1 METYTSIQT
10 SLTTVVIVGLFF
22 IGLGYLNSKKI
33 IDKKNYIVGDRSENT
48 FSLTASL
55 TASALGA
62 WILFGPASAAT
73 WGGIGA
79 VIGYALGTAAPMLFL
94 YNFGP
99 KIRKEFPKGL
109 TLTEFIKKRFGIGI
123 LKICLFLILFYLT
136 IFLIAEV
143 TAIASL
149 LNFISQVPL
158 WITAGV
164 TLIICLLYILRGGFK
179 LSIITDKYQFSFIIL
194 IILASVFLILSNIDL
209 PSYELIKKNSPN
221 LIDKNYL
228 PNYTAGLTF
237 FIAVAAT
244 NLFHQGNWQ
253 RVFSAKNNSILK
265 SSLIYS
271 SIIIFFIVFWMGYS
285 GLISYS
291 LNTKVIPDLAFF
303 DLILNNK
310 NSLIIIGILILAMSL
325 TLSTIDTL
333 INAISSLIIV
343 DGNQI
348 NKSLSG
354 KEIKSKANLIILLLS
369 ILVFILASKGYSILY
384 LFLLADLLCCAAV
397 ITIFYG
403 FFNKKVNSKLAASSI
418 IYALVF
424 GLLFFPS
431 TNFQS
436 SILVGNLISKDLF
449 NSFIT
454 GNLLFISFAISIV
467 VPLIMIF
474 AYSFVIRLNKR
485 LLQPK

>member
-1 METYTSIQT
+1 MITTISIQF
-10 SLTTVVIVGLFF
+10 SLTIVIITGLFF
-22 IGLGYLNSKKI
+22 VALGYLNSKKTI
-33 IDKKNYIVGDRSENT
+33 STQDYIVGNRDENT
-48 FSLTASL
+48 FTLTASL

-109 TLTEFIKKRFGIGI
+109 ALTEFIKKRFGDGI
-123 LKICLFLILFYLT
+123 LKLSLFLILFYLT

-149 LNFISQVPL
+149 LNLISKTPL
-158 WITAGV
+158 WATSAI

-179 LSIITDKYQFSFIIL
+179 LSVITDKYQFIIVSV
-194 IILASVFLILSNIDL
+194 IILASFILILESLDI
-209 PSYELIKKNSPN
+209 SSFEIIKKNSPN
-221 LIDKNYL
+221 LLDTKYV

-253 RVFSAKNNSILK
+253 RVFAARNNNKLK
-265 SSLIYS
+265 VSLLYS
-271 SIIIFFIVFWMGYS
+271 SAIIFIIVFWMGYT

-291 LNTKVIPDLAFF
+291 INQEVNPDLAFF
-303 DLILNNK
+303 DLLLRNKDLYIIL
-310 NSLIIIGILILAMSL
+310 GILILALSL

-333 INAISSLIIV
+333 INAISSILMLN
-343 DGNQI
+343 GKQI
-348 NKSLSG
+348 NKGLSG
-354 KEIKSKANLIILLLS
+354 KDLKKKVNFIILLLS
-369 ILVFILASKGYSILY
+369 LIIFLISSKGYSILY

-403 FFNKKVNSKLAASSI
+403 FFKKKIEFKLARLSI
-418 IYALVF
+418 LL
-424 GLLFFPS
+424 GLISGFLFFPS
-431 TNFQS
+431 FDFQKS
-436 SILVGNLISKDLF
+436 LLVGIILPSDLF
-449 NSFIT
+449 NSLIIN
-454 GNLLFISFAISIV
+454 NLLFISFAISILAQFFV
-467 VPLIMIF
+467 IF
-474 AYSFVIRLNKR
+474 YYSFRNSFR
-485 LLQPK
+485 

>member
-1 METYTSIQT
+1 MNSHISIQA
-10 SLTTVVIVGLFF
+10 SLTVTVIVGLFF

-33 IDKKNYIVGDRSENT
+33 SNNNSHIVGDRNENI

-79 VIGYALGTAAPMLFL
+79 VTGYALGTAAPMLFL

-99 KIRKEFPKGL
+99 KIRKEFPYGL
-109 TLTEFIKKRFGIGI
+109 TLTEFIKKRFGLGI
-123 LKICLFLILFYLT
+123 LKISLFLILFYLT

-149 LNFISQVPL
+149 LNFISKVPL

-179 LSIITDKYQFSFIIL
+179 LSVITDKYQFSFIML
-194 IILASVFLILSNIDL
+194 IIFGSVFLILGNIDT
-209 PSYELIKKNSPN
+209 SSFELIKLNSPN
-221 LIDKNYL
+221 LIDKNYI

-253 RVFSAKNNSILK
+253 RVFAAKNNSILK

-271 SIIIFFIVFWMGYS
+271 SVIIFFIVFWMGYS

-291 LNTKVIPDLAFF
+291 LNSKVIPDLAFF
-303 DLILNNK
+303 DLILREK
-310 NSLIIIGILILAMSL
+310 NSLVIIAILILAMSL

-333 INAISSLIIV
+333 INAISSLLIV
-343 DGNQI
+343 DGGQI
-348 NKSLSG
+348 NKNLSG
-354 KEIKSKANLIILLLS
+354 KEIKGKSNLIILLLS
-369 ILVFILASKGYSILY
+369 ILVFVLASKGYSILY
-384 LFLLADLLCCAAV
+384 LFLLADLFCCAAV

-403 FFNKKVNSKLAASSI
+403 FFNKKINSKLAALSI
-418 IYALVF
+418 FSGLIF

-431 TNFQS
+431 MDFQS
-436 SILVGNLISKDLF
+436 SILVGNLISKDFF
-449 NSFIT
+449 NSLIT
-454 GNLLFISFAISIV
+454 TNLLFISFVISIV
-467 VPLIMIF
+467 VPLVMISI
-474 AYSFVIRLNKR
+474 YSLRNSFK
-485 LLQPK
+485 

>member
-1 METYTSIQT
+1 MEKAYLSVQT
-10 SLTTVVIVGLFF
+10 SLTVTLIIGLFF
-22 IGLGYLNSKKI
+22 IGLGYLNSRKI
-33 IDKKNYIVGDRSENT
+33 SNNKNYIVGDRNENT

-79 VIGYALGTAAPMLFL
+79 VIGYSLGTAAPMLFL

-99 KIRKEFPKGL
+99 KIRKEFPNGL
-109 TLTEFIKKRFGIGI
+109 TLTEFIKKRFGVAI
-123 LKICLFLILFYLT
+123 LKISLFLILFYLT

-164 TLIICLLYILRGGFK
+164 TLMICLLYILRGGFK
-179 LSIITDKYQFSFIIL
+179 LSIITDKYQFSFIVL
-194 IILASVFLILSNIDL
+194 IILTSVFIILSNIDL
-209 PSYELIKKNSPN
+209 SSYEIIKKNSPN
-221 LIDKNYL
+221 LVDKNYL

-265 SSLIYS
+265 SSLVYS
-271 SIIIFFIVFWMGYS
+271 SIIIFLIVFWMGYS
-285 GLISYS
+285 GLLSYS
-291 LNTKVIPDLAFF
+291 LNPKVIPDLAFF
-303 DLILNNK
+303 DLILK
-310 NSLIIIGILILAMSL
+310 EKDTLIIIAILILAMSL

-333 INAISSLIIV
+333 INAISSLLIV
-343 DGNQI
+343 NGDQI

-354 KEIKSKANLIILLLS
+354 KEVKEKSNLIILLLS
-369 ILVFILASKGYSILY
+369 ALVFVLASKGYSILY

-397 ITIFYG
+397 VTIFYG
-403 FFNKKVNSKLAASSI
+403 FFNKKINSKLAKSSI
-418 IYALVF
+418 YL
-424 GLLFFPS
+424 GLISGFLFFPS
-431 TNFQS
+431 MNFQS
-436 SILVGNLISKDLF
+436 SILVGNLLSKDLF
-449 NSFIT
+449 SPLIT
-454 GNLLFISFAISIV
+454 ENLLFISFVISII
-467 VPLIMIF
+467 VPLIMISF
-474 AYSFVIRLNKR
+474 YSLRNSFK
-485 LLQPK
+485 

>member
-1 METYTSIQT
+1 MIGDVSHTIPLECSSHDNHVFHGVLPPEQFLEEFWRIEYESSI
-10 SLTTVVIVGLFF
+10 L
-22 IGLGYLNSKKI
+22 
-33 IDKKNYIVGDRSENT
+33 
-48 FSLTASL
+48 
-55 TASALGA
+55 
-62 WILFGPASAAT
+62 P
-73 WGGIGA
+73 
-79 VIGYALGTAAPMLFL
+79 
-94 YNFGP
+94 
-99 KIRKEFPKGL
+99 
-109 TLTEFIKKRFGIGI
+109 
-123 LKICLFLILFYLT
+123 
-136 IFLIAEV
+136 
-143 TAIASL
+143 SL

-194 IILASVFLILSNIDL
+194 IILGSVFLILGNIDSS
-209 PSYELIKKNSPN
+209 SYELIKKNSPN

-265 SSLIYS
+265 SSLVYS

-285 GLISYS
+285 GLISHS
-291 LNTKVIPDLAFF
+291 LNSKVIPDLAFF
-303 DLILNNK
+303 DLILNK
-310 NSLIIIGILILAMSL
+310 RSSIIVIGILILAMSL

-343 DGNQI
+343 NGDQI
-348 NKSLSG
+348 NKSLGG

-369 ILVFILASKGYSILY
+369 VLVFVLASKGYSILY

-403 FFNKKVNSKLAASSI
+403 FFNKKINSKLAASSI
-418 IYALVF
+418 FCGLIF

-431 TNFQS
+431 MDFQS

-449 NSFIT
+449 NSLIVE
-454 GNLLFISFAISIV
+454 NLLFISFAISIV
-467 VPLIMIF
+467 IPLIMISI
-474 AYSFVIRLNKR
+474 YSLRNSFK
-485 LLQPK
+485 

>member
-33 IDKKNYIVGDRSENT
+33 IDNKSYIVGDRSENT

-164 TLIICLLYILRGGFK
+164 TLIICLLYILRGGFT
-179 LSIITDKYQFSFIIL
+179 LSIITDKYQFTFIIS
-194 IILASVFLILSNIDL
+194 IILASLLIILSNIDL
-209 PSYELIKKNSPN
+209 SSFEIIKKNSPN

-285 GLISYS
+285 GLLSYS
-291 LNTKVIPDLAFF
+291 LNPKVIPDLAFF
-303 DLILNNK
+303 DLILNEK
-310 NSLIIIGILILAMSL
+310 NSLLVIGILILAMSL

-343 DGNQI
+343 NGNQI
-348 NKSLSG
+348 NKNLSG
-354 KEIKSKANLIILLLS
+354 KKIKDQSNIIILLLS
-369 ILVFILASKGYSILY
+369 VLVFILASKGYSILY

-403 FFNKKVNSKLAASSI
+403 FFNKKINSKLATYSI
-418 IYALVF
+418 ICGLIS

-431 TNFQS
+431 QNFQS
-436 SILVGNLISKDLF
+436 SILVGNLISIENFSILIK
-449 NSFIT
+449 T
-454 GNLLFISFAISIV
+454 NLLFISFAISLIV
-467 VPLIMIF
+467 PFLIIF
-474 AYSFVIRLNKR
+474 TYSLRNSFK
-485 LLQPK
+485 

>member
-33 IDKKNYIVGDRSENT
+33 TDNKSYIVGDRRENT

-99 KIRKEFPKGL
+99 KIRKEFPRGL

-149 LNFISQVPL
+149 LKFISQVPL

-179 LSIITDKYQFSFIIL
+179 LSIITDKYQFTFIVL
-194 IILASVFLILSNIDL
+194 IILASLLIILSNIDL
-209 PSYELIKKNSPN
+209 SSFEIIKKNSPN

-285 GLISYS
+285 GLLSYS
-291 LNTKVIPDLAFF
+291 LNPKVIPDLAFF
-303 DLILNNK
+303 DLILNKK
-310 NSLIIIGILILAMSL
+310 NSLIVIGILILAMSL

-343 DGNQI
+343 NGNQI
-348 NKSLSG
+348 NKNLNG
-354 KEIKSKANLIILLLS
+354 KKVKDQANIIILLLS
-369 ILVFILASKGYSILY
+369 VLVFILASKGYSILY

-403 FFNKKVNSKLAASSI
+403 FFNKKINSKMAATSI
-418 IYALVF
+418 LGGLIA

-431 TNFQS
+431 MDFQS
-436 SILVGNLISKDLF
+436 SILVGNLISKNLF
-449 NSFIT
+449 INFVND
-454 GNLLFISFAISIV
+454 NLLFVSFIIAIIV
-467 VPLIMIF
+467 QPIIIIF
-474 AYSFVIRLNKR
+474 YSFRNSFK
-485 LLQPK
+485 

>member
-33 IDKKNYIVGDRSENT
+33 IDNKSYIVGDRSENT

-164 TLIICLLYILRGGFK
+164 TLIICLLYILRGGFT
-179 LSIITDKYQFSFIIL
+179 LSIITDKYQFTFIIS
-194 IILASVFLILSNIDL
+194 IILASLLIILSNIDL
-209 PSYELIKKNSPN
+209 SSFEIIKKNAPN

-285 GLISYS
+285 GLLSYS
-291 LNTKVIPDLAFF
+291 LNPKVIPDLAFF
-303 DLILNNK
+303 DLILNEK
-310 NSLIIIGILILAMSL
+310 NSLLVIGILILAMSL

-343 DGNQI
+343 NGNQI
-348 NKSLSG
+348 NKNLSG
-354 KEIKSKANLIILLLS
+354 KKVKDQANIIILLLS
-369 ILVFILASKGYSILY
+369 VLVFILASKGYSILY

-403 FFNKKVNSKLAASSI
+403 FFNKKINSKLATYSI
-418 IYALVF
+418 ICGLIS

-431 TNFQS
+431 QNFQS
-436 SILVGNLISKDLF
+436 SILVGNLISIENFSILIK
-449 NSFIT
+449 T
-454 GNLLFISFAISIV
+454 NLLFISFVISLIV
-467 VPLIMIF
+467 PFLMIF
-474 AYSFVIRLNKR
+474 VYSLRNSFK
-485 LLQPK
+485 

>member
-1 METYTSIQT
+1 MEKTYVSIQI
-10 SLTTVVIVGLFF
+10 SLTVTVIVGLFF
-22 IGLGYLNSKKI
+22 IGLGYLNSKKATN
-33 IDKKNYIVGDRSENT
+33 KKNYIVGDRDENT

-62 WILFGPASAAT
+62 WILFGPSSAAT

-99 KIRKEFPKGL
+99 KIRKEFPNGL

-123 LKICLFLILFYLT
+123 LKISLFLILFYLT

-179 LSIITDKYQFSFIIL
+179 LSIITDKYQFSFIAL
-194 IILASVFLILSNIDL
+194 IIAASVFIILGNLDL
-209 PSYELIKKNSPN
+209 PSYEMIKKNSPN
-221 LIDKNYL
+221 LINKKYL

-253 RVFSAKNNSILK
+253 RVFSAKNNSTLK
-265 SSLIYS
+265 ISLFYS

-291 LNTKVIPDLAFF
+291 LNSKVIPDLAFF
-303 DLILNNK
+303 ELILKNK

-348 NKSLSG
+348 NKFLSG
-354 KEIKSKANLIILLLS
+354 KEIKGKANLIILFLS
-369 ILVFILASKGYSILY
+369 AIVFILASKGYSILY

-418 IYALVF
+418 FCGLIS

-431 TNFQS
+431 MDFQS
-436 SILVGNLISKDLF
+436 SILVGNLLSK
-449 NSFIT
+449 
-454 GNLLFISFAISIV
+454 NL
-467 VPLIMIF
+467 VP
-474 AYSFVIRLNKR
+474 
-485 LLQPK
+485 

>member
-33 IDKKNYIVGDRSENT
+33 TDNKSYIVGDRREKT

-99 KIRKEFPKGL
+99 KIRKEFPRGL

-149 LNFISQVPL
+149 LKFISQVPL

-164 TLIICLLYILRGGFK
+164 TLIICLLYILRGGFT
-179 LSIITDKYQFSFIIL
+179 LSIITDKYQFTFIIL
-194 IILASVFLILSNIDL
+194 IILASLLIILSNIDL
-209 PSYELIKKNSPN
+209 SSFEIIKKNSPN

-285 GLISYS
+285 GLLSYS
-291 LNTKVIPDLAFF
+291 LNPKVIPDLAFF
-303 DLILNNK
+303 DLILNKK
-310 NSLIIIGILILAMSL
+310 NSLIVIGILILAMSL

-343 DGNQI
+343 NGNQI
-348 NKSLSG
+348 NKNLNG
-354 KEIKSKANLIILLLS
+354 KKVKDQANIIILLLS
-369 ILVFILASKGYSILY
+369 VLVFILASKGYSILY

-403 FFNKKVNSKLAASSI
+403 FFNKKINSKLAAYSI
-418 IYALVF
+418 ICGLIS

-431 TNFQS
+431 QNFQT
-436 SILVGNLISKDLF
+436 SILVGNLISIENFSILIK
-449 NSFIT
+449 T
-454 GNLLFISFAISIV
+454 NLLFISFFISLIV
-467 VPLIMIF
+467 PFLMIII
-474 AYSFVIRLNKR
+474 YSLRNSFK
-485 LLQPK
+485 

>member
-1 METYTSIQT
+1 MGKTYATIQT
-10 SLTTVVIVGLFF
+10 SLTVTVLVGLFF
-22 IGLGYLNSKKI
+22 VGLGYLNSKKMS
-33 IDKKNYIVGDRSENT
+33 NNMSYIVGERDENT

-99 KIRKEFPKGL
+99 KIRTEFPNGL

-123 LKICLFLILFYLT
+123 LKISLFLILFYLT

-149 LNFISQVPL
+149 LNFISEVPL

-164 TLIICLLYILRGGFK
+164 TLIICLLYILRGGFR
-179 LSIITDKYQFSFIIL
+179 LSIITDKYQFMFIIL
-194 IILASVFLILSNIDL
+194 IILSSVFIILGNIDL
-209 PSYELIKKNSPN
+209 SSFELIKKNSPN
-221 LIDKNYL
+221 LVDKNYL

-265 SSLIYS
+265 SSLVFS
-271 SIIIFFIVFWMGYS
+271 SIIIFFIVFWMGYT

-291 LNTKVIPDLAFF
+291 LNSKVIPDLAFF
-303 DLILNNK
+303 DLVLSNN
-310 NSLIIIGILILAMSL
+310 NSIIIVGILILAMSL

-343 DGNQI
+343 NGDQI
-348 NKSLSG
+348 NKSIGG

-369 ILVFILASKGYSILY
+369 VLVFVLASKGYSILY
-384 LFLLADLLCCAAV
+384 LFLLADLLCCSAV

-403 FFNKKVNSKLAASSI
+403 FFNKKINSKLAVSSI
-418 IYALVF
+418 FCGLIL

-431 TNFQS
+431 MDFQS

-449 NSFIT
+449 NSLIST
-454 GNLLFISFAISIV
+454 NLLFISFAISIV
-467 VPLIMIF
+467 APLIMILI
-474 AYSFVIRLNKR
+474 YSLRNSFK
-485 LLQPK
+485 

>member
-1 METYTSIQT
+1 MEKTYLSIQS
-10 SLTTVVIVGLFF
+10 SLTVIVLVGIFF
-22 IGLGYLNSKKI
+22 ILLGYLNSKKFVNNN
-33 IDKKNYIVGDRSENT
+33 NYIVGDRDENT

-99 KIRKEFPKGL
+99 KIRKEFPNGL
-109 TLTEFIKKRFGIGI
+109 TLTEFIKKRFGTGI

-143 TAIASL
+143 TAIAAL
-149 LNFISQVPL
+149 LKYTSQVPL
-158 WITAGV
+158 WVTAAI

-179 LSIITDKYQFSFIIL
+179 LSIITDKYQFSFIVV
-194 IILASVFLILSNIDL
+194 IILSSLFLVLGKLDI
-209 PSYELIKKNSPN
+209 PSFEIIKKNSPN

-253 RVFSAKNNSILK
+253 RVFSAKNNRILK

-271 SIIIFFIVFWMGYS
+271 SLVTFIIVFWMGYT
-285 GLISYS
+285 GLLSLS
-291 LNTKVIPDLAFF
+291 LNSKVIPDLAFF
-303 DLILNNK
+303 DLLLDKK
-310 NSLIIIGILILAMSL
+310 NSAVVIAILILAMSL

-333 INAISSLIIV
+333 INAISSLIII
-343 DGNQI
+343 DGKFV
-348 NKSLSG
+348 NKSLKG
-354 KEIKSKANLIILLLS
+354 KEVKNKANIIILLLS
-369 ILVFILASKGYSILY
+369 VLVFILASKGFSILY

-403 FFNKKVNSKLAASSI
+403 FFNKKINTKLASYTIFIGLFS
-418 IYALVF
+418 

-431 TNFQS
+431 QNFQS
-436 SILVGNLISKDLF
+436 SILVGNLISIEYFTPL
-449 NSFIT
+449 IT
-454 GNLLFISFAISIV
+454 TNLLFLSFAISIFI
-467 VPLIMIF
+467 PLIIISI
-474 AYSFVIRLNKR
+474 YSLRNSFK
-485 LLQPK
+485 

>member
-1 METYTSIQT
+1 METYASIQT

-33 IDKKNYIVGDRSENT
+33 IDNKSYIVGDRSENT

-164 TLIICLLYILRGGFK
+164 TLIICLLYILRGGFT
-179 LSIITDKYQFSFIIL
+179 LSIITDKYQFTFIL
-194 IILASVFLILSNIDL
+194 SIILASLLIILSNIDL
-209 PSYELIKKNSPN
+209 SSFEIIKKNSPN

-285 GLISYS
+285 GLLSYS
-291 LNTKVIPDLAFF
+291 LNPKVIPDLAFF
-303 DLILNNK
+303 DLILNEK
-310 NSLIIIGILILAMSL
+310 NSLLVIGILILAMSL

-343 DGNQI
+343 NGNQI
-348 NKSLSG
+348 NKNLSG
-354 KEIKSKANLIILLLS
+354 KKVKDQSNIIILLLS
-369 ILVFILASKGYSILY
+369 VLVFILASKGYSILY

-403 FFNKKVNSKLAASSI
+403 FFNKKINSKLATYSI
-418 IYALVF
+418 ICGLIS

-431 TNFQS
+431 QNFQS
-436 SILVGNLISKDLF
+436 SILVGNLISIENFSILIK
-449 NSFIT
+449 T
-454 GNLLFISFAISIV
+454 NLLFISFVISLIV
-467 VPLIMIF
+467 PFLMIF
-474 AYSFVIRLNKR
+474 AYSLRNSFK
-485 LLQPK
+485 

>member
-1 METYTSIQT
+1 V
-10 SLTTVVIVGLFF
+10 L
-22 IGLGYLNSKKI
+22 I
-33 IDKKNYIVGDRSENT
+33 IA
-48 FSLTASL
+48 ASL
-55 TASALGA
+55 FIVLGN
-62 WILFGPASAAT
+62 L
-73 WGGIGA
+73 
-79 VIGYALGTAAPMLFL
+79 
-94 YNFGP
+94 
-99 KIRKEFPKGL
+99 
-109 TLTEFIKKRFGIGI
+109 
-123 LKICLFLILFYLT
+123 
-136 IFLIAEV
+136 
-143 TAIASL
+143 
-149 LNFISQVPL
+149 
-158 WITAGV
+158 
-164 TLIICLLYILRGGFK
+164 
-179 LSIITDKYQFSFIIL
+179 
-194 IILASVFLILSNIDL
+194 DL
-209 PSYELIKKNSPN
+209 PSYEIIKKNSPN
-221 LIDKNYL
+221 LVNKNYL

-291 LNTKVIPDLAFF
+291 LNSKVISDLAFF
-303 DLILNNK
+303 ELILNNK
-310 NSLIIIGILILAMSL
+310 NSFIIIGILILAMSL

-354 KEIKSKANLIILLLS
+354 KEIKSKTNLIILLLCV
-369 ILVFILASKGYSILY
+369 LVFILASKGYSILY

-403 FFNKKVNSKLAASSI
+403 FFNNKVNSKLAASSI
-418 IYALVF
+418 LCGLIF

-431 TNFQS
+431 IDFQS
-436 SILVGNLISKDLF
+436 SILVGNLFSKELF
-449 NSFIT
+449 SPLIT

-467 VPLIMIF
+467 VPLLMISF
-474 AYSFVIRLNKR
+474 YSLRNSFK
-485 LLQPK
+485 

>member
-1 METYTSIQT
+1 MKETYLPIQT
-10 SLTTVVIVGLFF
+10 SLSITIIIGLFF
-22 IGLGYLNSKKI
+22 IGLGFLKSKKTL
-33 IDKKNYIVGDRSENT
+33 NNNNFIVGNRDEDI
-48 FSLTASL
+48 FSLTSSL

-79 VIGYALGTAAPMLFL
+79 VIGYALGTAAPMLLL

-99 KIRKEFPKGL
+99 KIRKEFPRGL
-109 TLTEFIKKRFGIGI
+109 TLTDFIKKRFGLGI
-123 LKICLFLILFYLT
+123 LRLSLFLILFYLT

-143 TAIASL
+143 TAIAFL
-149 LNFISQVPL
+149 LFFISKVPL
-158 WITAGV
+158 WITAGT

-179 LSIITDKYQFSFIIL
+179 LSIITDKYQFIFVIL
-194 IILASVFLILSNIDL
+194 IILFSLFLVLDNFNL
-209 PSYELIKKNSPN
+209 PSFEIIKKNSPN
-221 LIDKNYL
+221 LINKDYL

-253 RVFSAKNNSILK
+253 RVFSAKSNLILK
-265 SSLIYS
+265 TSLIYS

-291 LNTKVIPDLAFF
+291 LNPKVIPDLAFF
-303 DLILNNK
+303 DLILYEK
-310 NSLIIIGILILAMSL
+310 NSLIVIAILVLAMSL

-343 DGNQI
+343 NGSQI
-348 NKSLSG
+348 SRKLSG
-354 KEIKSKANLIILLLS
+354 QGIKNKTNFIMLILS
-369 ILVFILASKGYSILY
+369 ALVFMLASKGYSILY

-403 FFNKKVNSKLAASSI
+403 FFNKRINSKIAAYSI
-418 IYALVF
+418 SCGLMF

-431 TNFQS
+431 QNFQS
-436 SILVGNLISKDLF
+436 SILVGNLIPIDNFSSLIK
-449 NSFIT
+449 T
-454 GNLLFISFAISIV
+454 NLLFISFTVSLIVPFIMISI
-467 VPLIMIF
+467 
-474 AYSFVIRLNKR
+474 YSLRNSFK
-485 LLQPK
+485 